1 MAEPG
6 FEASAAWERS
16 PPNLA
21 NILNPIFLQF
31 NHKQLENLVDGVI
44 AIGDKN
50 GDKRINF
57 EEFVQMSSDTFVVNF
72 APNNLKKLFKY

>member
-1 MAEPG
+1 M
-6 FEASAAWERS
+6 
-16 PPNLA
+16 
-21 NILNPIFLQF
+21 
-31 NHKQLENLVDGVI
+31 DGVI